1 MDCPLYERKRAGLIK
16 QVCVVLAN
24 SASELLPHDFKS
36 LCVQEKCEVLL
47 GKRIG
52 DPVAE
57 NRIDSAVKRCLTKA
71 WNLRSGV
78 TASINA
84 VLDTKYSVRQLG

>member
-57 NRIDSAVKRCLTKA
+57 NRIDYAVKRYLTKA
-71 WNLRSGV
+71 WNLRSGM